1 MICCWVREGQTLS
14 EDPEPLSSIFEEKRR
29 GGREGDEEEGLRDLR
44 VGFGS
49 RDRGSASP
57 IFKQGTCTMP
67 HGVVRLPTKAI
78 GNQSVSQLS
87 SFMTPTFPKYIC
99 DPEA

>member
-14 EDPEPLSSIFEEKRR
+14 EDREPLTSIFEEKRR

-49 RDRGSASP
+49 RDRGSDDHCCKLILIVSFLF
-57 IFKQGTCTMP
+57 IL
-67 HGVVRLPTKAI
+67 HGGLSR
-78 GNQSVSQLS
+78 QHSVERRVT
-87 SFMTPTFPKYIC
+87 SFVSAF
-99 DPEA
+99 

>member
-44 VGFGS
+44 VRSGPATAGLISLYSMIFS
-49 RDRGSASP
+49 DCNERTQYSSAP
-57 IFKQGTCTMP
+57 
-67 HGVVRLPTKAI
+67 
-78 GNQSVSQLS
+78 
-87 SFMTPTFPKYIC
+87 
-99 DPEA
+99 